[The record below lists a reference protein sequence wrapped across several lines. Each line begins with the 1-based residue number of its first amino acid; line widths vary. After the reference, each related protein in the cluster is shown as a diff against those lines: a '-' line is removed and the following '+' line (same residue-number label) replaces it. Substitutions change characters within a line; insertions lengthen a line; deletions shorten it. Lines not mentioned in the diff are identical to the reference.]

1 MKVLRTVSELGQ
13 LPSGCVLTIGNF
25 DGVHVG
31 HQQNIKVA
39 HDLAVLENTTLAVMT
54 FEPHPVAIL
63 HPEKAPGVL
72 TPLPLKIRLIENC
85 SVDYLIVLRDT
96 ASLLRLPPI
105 DFVDKFLLKDV
116 RPVALVEGD
125 DFNFGANRAGNI
137 ETLKQMAEPEGFDVV
152 VVPSKMV
159 KLPTGQSVRVS
170 STTIRY
176 MLQSGHV
183 ADAAI
188 LLGRQYRLIGQII
201 PGRGKGRQIGFPT
214 LNMQIPSQIIPQQG
228 VYAGFALIGAS
239 QDDVC
244 KFDNRLPGGLS
255 SVAPALHST
264 QCGGGL
270 AKEEALAKSGKPS
283 VFSVGQAV
291 TFGDQHSQLIEA
303 HILDTE
309 LGDTTGQWMAMD
321 FVDHIR
327 IQSRFESPEALA
339 AQIARDCLAAK
350 QILQS
355 VKP

>member
-72 TPLPLKIRLIENC
+72 TSLPLKIRLIENC

-96 ASLLRLPPI
+96 ASLLRLPPV

-137 ETLKQMAEPEGFDVV
+137 ETLKQIAEPEGFDVV
-152 VVPSKMV
+152 VVPPKMV

-188 LLGRQYRLIGQII
+188 LLDRCYRLIGQII

-228 VYAGFALIGAS
+228 VYAGFVLIGAS

-244 KFDNRLPGGLS
+244 KFDNR
-255 SVAPALHST
+255 
-264 QCGGGL
+264 
-270 AKEEALAKSGKPS
+270 KPS
-283 VFSVGQAV
+283 VFSIGQAV

-327 IQSRFESPEALA
+327 IQRRFESPEALA
-339 AQIARDCLAAK
+339 AQIARDCLTAK
-350 QILQS
+350 QILS
-355 VKP
+355 PVKL